1 MLVNTNFSSP
11 NFSER
16 TAPIEY
22 VILHFTEMLFED
34 ALTRLCAKEHEVSA
48 HYIIKED
55 GEIFQ
60 LVDDKNLAWHAGES
74 SWHGKG
80 KLNQNSI
87 GIELDNLGNKTF
99 SKAQMNSCIELCK
112 TLSIRYNIPKENFI
126 GHSDIAP
133 DRKIDPGI
141 FFDWELLYKYGLGV
155 WHKVEPPSIDTILY
169 EFGVV
174 GKNIGKIQSKL
185 KKLGY
190 KIAITENFDQQTNYI
205 IRAFQSKFCPHIIEK
220 LGIEYYNDPNS
231 KYSWNS
237 YSDNVLN
244 DLIGTARQR
253 LSREII

>member
-16 TAPIEY
+16 TALIEY

-34 ALTRLCAKEHEVSA
+34 ALTRLCSKEHEVSA

-60 LVDDKNLAWHAGES
+60 LVDDKNIAWHSGKS
-74 SWHGKG
+74 SCHEKN

-87 GIELDNLGNKTF
+87 GIELDNLGNKAF

-112 TLSIRYNIPKENFI
+112 VLSIKHNIPKENFI

-141 FFDWELLYKYGLGV
+141 FFDWKMLYKYGLGI
-155 WHKVEPPSIDTILY
+155 WHKVEPPAINILLY
-169 EFGVV
+169 EFGTI
-174 GKNIGKIQSKL
+174 GENIGKIQK
-185 KKLGY
+185 KFGKLGY
-190 KIAITENFDQQTNYI
+190 KIAITENFDQQTNYV
-205 IRAFQSKFCPHIIEK
+205 IRAFQSKFCPHLIRK
-220 LGIEYYNDPNS
+220 LGLEHYKDPDS
-231 KYSWNS
+231 KYSWDS
-237 YSDNVLN
+237 YSDIVLN
-244 DLIGTARQR
+244 DLVRSID
-253 LSREII
+253 